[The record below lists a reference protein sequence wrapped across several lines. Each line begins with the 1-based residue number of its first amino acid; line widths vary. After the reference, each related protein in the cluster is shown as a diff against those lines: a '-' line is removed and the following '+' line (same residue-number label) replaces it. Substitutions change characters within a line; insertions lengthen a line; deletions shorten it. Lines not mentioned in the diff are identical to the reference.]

1 MVKRTGFCGG
11 QQHLRECCSKQE
23 ARQVSPEA
31 RQRAVRLVH
40 EQRSEHSS
48 MWAASRIGCPMIG
61 GTPQTL
67 LDWINHD
74 EVDRAERDEM
84 AGSEIQIR
92 KLALDMPTNVVA
104 LANRSRP
111 PPNIGAYLLDM
122 LRKSR

>member
-1 MVKRTGFCGG
+1 VGG
-11 QQHLRECCSKQE
+11 KSN
-23 ARQVSPEA
+23 
-31 RQRAVRLVH
+31 RL
-40 EQRSEHSS
+40 
-48 MWAASRIGCPMIG
+48 P
-61 GTPQTL
+61 
-67 LDWINHD
+67 HD
-74 EVDRAERDEM
+74 RRHPAVDRAERDEM